1 MSPLKRIKQLIHR
14 IRGKPLDKDDLIEY
28 LKEAVNSKILC
39 QDAYGIFIKVLKSQ
53 HKTVGEIMVP
63 RVDMVTIKEDATF
76 NEALEIFR
84 KTGFSKIP
92 VIRDRVD
99 NVVGILHIK
108 ELVKNWDKFNG
119 TQVKQIALKPVFIPE
134 MRKVLDALQEFR
146 TKRLSIGIVVD
157 QYGSVVGMVTLEDLL
172 EEIVGE
178 IWEEFDKEEKL
189 YQKHPDGSLTFL
201 AKIELEEASKAL
213 GVQLEGEDVAS
224 LGGLIISSLDRVPK
238 PGETVTIN
246 GVEFKILEASPQRII
261 KVKATP
267 TPEDKNQKT
276 TPS

>member
-1 MSPLKRIKQLIHR
+1 MNFLKRVKRVINQLK
-14 IRGKPLDKDDLIEY
+14 GKPLDKEDLLEY
-28 LKEAVNSKILC
+28 LKGAVDSDILC
-39 QDAYGIFIKVLKSQ
+39 QDAFGIFVKVLKSQ

-63 RVDMVTIKEDATF
+63 RVDMVTIREDATF
-76 NEALEIFR
+76 SEALELFR
-84 KTGFSKIP
+84 KTGYSKIP
-92 VIRDRVD
+92 VIKDRVD

-108 ELVKNWDKFNG
+108 ELVKNWDKLNG
-119 TQVKQIALKPVFIPE
+119 LPVKQIALKPSFIPA

-146 TKRLSIGIVVD
+146 TKRLSIGIIVD

-189 YQKHPDGSLTFL
+189 YQTHPDGSLTFM

-213 GVQLEGEDVAS
+213 GVPLEGEDVAS

-261 KVKATP
+261 KVKARP
-267 TPEDKNQKT
+267 SHENQNNKNT
-276 TPS
+276 TS